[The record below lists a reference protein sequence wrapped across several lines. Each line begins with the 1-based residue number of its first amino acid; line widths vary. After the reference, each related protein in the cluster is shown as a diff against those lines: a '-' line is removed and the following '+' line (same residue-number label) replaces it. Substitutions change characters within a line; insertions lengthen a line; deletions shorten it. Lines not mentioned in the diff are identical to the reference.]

1 MPEASPL
8 VEILIAVSIFAV
20 LAFISYNFQL
30 APSALIAGL
39 ITVAVALILSR
50 LFGFEVAIRIIAVP
64 PGEAPFW
71 VRQQWV
77 GLELP
82 LAISTTARDYFGFGV
97 VSGPQTRLRQV
108 WAMLLGRAERI
119 QGYAVEGARAVEILQ
134 SSSPEAAMWWRTHA
148 AQILAPR
155 RCFVFHAHVC
165 QVISV

>member
-1 MPEASPL
+1 MKQQD
-8 VEILIAVSIFAV
+8 
-20 LAFISYNFQL
+20 N
-30 APSALIAGL
+30 
-39 ITVAVALILSR
+39 
-50 LFGFEVAIRIIAVP
+50 AIRIIAVP

-148 AQILAPR
+148 AQNLAPR

-165 QVISV
+165 QVIAV